1 MDNIEQLQI
10 IREAQGDPALLA
22 LATIELTLPEIP
34 DAERSALRLALEA
47 AAVPHWCDATILT
60 ELINA
65 PEPVSRDRWTHL
77 KALPVVESFPARGAD
92 AGNVHEAS
100 RLPIRRYLAETQRT
114 RFMELSARSAQVF
127 AADTRPVSRIEWIY
141 HLLVADPERGA
152 AELEDLDR
160 LFSGSARHEDIAA
173 LSAALTELDTTHI
186 LQGKALVRARL
197 VVAEY
202 RADVAGASSVSD
214 LATQLLQMAETI
226 EDDLLIGDAYS
237 LVGEAAQ
244 ARGDLAAAEQSY
256 TQTLAIFK
264 RLAALDPT
272 NTSWQR
278 SLAIA
283 HSRVGD
289 LAQDR
294 GDLAAAEQSYTQTL
308 AISERLAALDP
319 TNTSW
324 QRDLTTAHERVA
336 GVARKGTR
344 RRWRRI
350 LKWFGR

>member
-1 MDNIEQLQI
+1 
-10 IREAQGDPALLA
+10 
-22 LATIELTLPEIP
+22 
-34 DAERSALRLALEA
+34 
-47 AAVPHWCDATILT
+47 
-60 ELINA
+60 
-65 PEPVSRDRWTHL
+65 
-77 KALPVVESFPARGAD
+77 
-92 AGNVHEAS
+92 
-100 RLPIRRYLAETQRT
+100 
-114 RFMELSARSAQVF
+114 MELSARSAQVF

-278 SLAIA
+278 SLAVA

-289 LAQDR
+289 LAQAR